1 MVEENSSNGVKMAK
15 RSIIARN
22 LKRRRL
28 VAKYETKR
36 RKLKKMLLDPDL
48 KPQERE
54 QIQRAIRRMPRDAS
68 RTRVSTRC
76 ALTGRSRGCYR
87 KFQLSRIAFREAALR
102 GDLPGVTKSSW

>member
-1 MVEENSSNGVKMAK
+1 MAK
-15 RSIIARN
+15 QSAVARN

-28 VAKYETKR
+28 VAKYREKR
-36 RKLKKMLLDPDL
+36 AELKKLLLDPGL

-54 QIQRAIRRMPRDAS
+54 QVQRAIRRMPRDAS
-68 RTRVSTRC
+68 RTRVTTRC

-102 GDLPGVTKSSW
+102 GELPGVTKSSW

>member
-1 MVEENSSNGVKMAK
+1 MAK
-15 RSIIARN
+15 TSTVARN
-22 LKRRRL
+22 EKRKRL
-28 VAKYETKR
+28 VAKYKAKR
-36 RKLKKMLLDPDL
+36 LHFKKMLLDPSL

-54 QIQRAIRRMPRDAS
+54 QIQRAVRRMPRDSS
-68 RTRVSTRC
+68 RTRASIRC

>member
-1 MVEENSSNGVKMAK
+1 MAK
-15 RSIIARN
+15 QSIIARN
-22 LKRRRL
+22 LKRKRL

-36 RKLKKMLLDPDL
+36 RKLKKMLLDQSL

-54 QIQRAIRRMPRDAS
+54 QIQRAIRRMPRDSS
-68 RTRVSTRC
+68 RTRVSLRC

-102 GDLPGVTKSSW
+102 GELPGVTKSSW

>member
-1 MVEENSSNGVKMAK
+1 MAK
-15 RSIIARN
+15 QSIVARN

-36 RKLKKMLLDPDL
+36 RKLKKMLLDPNL
-48 KPQERE
+48 KPQEKE
-54 QIQRAIRRMPRDAS
+54 QIQRAIRRMPRDSS
-68 RTRVSTRC
+68 RTRASIRC

>member
-1 MVEENSSNGVKMAK
+1 MAK
-15 RSIIARN
+15 QSTVARN

-28 VAKYETKR
+28 AARYRAKRTQ
-36 RKLKKMLLDPDL
+36 LKKLLLDQSL

-54 QIQRAIRRMPRDAS
+54 QVQRAMRRMPRDAS
-68 RTRVSTRC
+68 RTRVTTRC

-102 GDLPGVTKSSW
+102 GELPGVTKSSW

>member
-1 MVEENSSNGVKMAK
+1 MAK
-15 RSIIARN
+15 TSTVARN
-22 LKRRRL
+22 LKRKRL
-28 VAKYETKR
+28 VAKYKTKR
-36 RKLKKMLLDPDL
+36 QTFKKMLLDPNL

-54 QIQRAIRRMPRDAS
+54 QIQRAFRRMPRDSS
-68 RTRVSTRC
+68 RTRVSSRC